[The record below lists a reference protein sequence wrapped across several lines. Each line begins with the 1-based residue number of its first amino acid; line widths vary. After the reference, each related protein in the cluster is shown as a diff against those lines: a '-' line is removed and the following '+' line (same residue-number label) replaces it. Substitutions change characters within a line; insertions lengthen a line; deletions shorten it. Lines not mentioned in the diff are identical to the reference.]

1 MRNKYTNNIAIEIS
15 SSGYGTNFDF
25 TFKVEILS
33 NSTANL
39 STYNISFGSA
49 GTVYGGKVDLVSGVL
64 SVTYAK
70 IALAD
75 IPKSKYATYQYG
87 VRAITNFF
95 DSIPNSS
102 LLTGMSN
109 TFVLS
114 DSGESYNVD
123 RCSILFANGNAKT
136 SFLISTQASGLSA
149 DASVTEIDA
158 WLRSIDAYIV
168 YPLATPITYQL
179 SPTVV
184 KSLRGRNN
192 VFADTGAILDAEYI
206 RDMTTIINYILEQLN
221 A

>member
-1 MRNKYTNNIAIEIS
+1 
-15 SSGYGTNFDF
+15 
-25 TFKVEILS
+25 V
-33 NSTANL
+33 
-39 STYNISFGSA
+39 
-49 GTVYGGKVDLVSGVL
+49 VSGELV
-64 SVTYAK
+64 VTYVK

-75 IPKSKYATYQYG
+75 ISKSKYGNYQYG
-87 VRAITNFF
+87 IRTISSFF

-123 RCSILFANGNAKT
+123 RCSILFANGNSKT

-179 SPTVV
+179 TPTQVN
-184 KSLRGRNN
+184 SLQGVNN
-192 VFADTGAILDAEYI
+192 IWADCGKIIAVEWQTLYVTP
-206 RDMTTIINYILEQLN
+206 TT
-221 A
+221 